1 MAYLLIAILLLSC
14 ELARSFAPG
23 IGAAFINRQH
33 RDISRQRHEAPTYT
47 RGTDSSLS
55 LVPDHSVLESAG
67 NLIISTIDSDIANI
81 PDNEFATVFAGGILV
96 MVGGLLS
103 TIFVGLVVDK
113 KDLYAN
119 IVADSYVQ
127 GAEDEEFWKGL
138 SDEEKIKAEELLRK
152 IKDSKEGKSGDKA
165 LPTTSV
171 EVSGNEAIV
180 KEPVEAAKVTTGG
193 EKKAEVGMF
202 SDYADDN

>member
-1 MAYLLIAILLLSC
+1 
-14 ELARSFAPG
+14 
-23 IGAAFINRQH
+23 
-33 RDISRQRHEAPTYT
+33 
-47 RGTDSSLS
+47 
-55 LVPDHSVLESAG
+55 VLESAG